1 MILSLARNLNQLLD
15 TDRDELYQS
24 LAAGNSKKSEQGQE
38 VVFMLENLISNADLI
53 TSGRMM
59 GVKKGRLY
67 NLFQLEEEMKRLS
80 ESLRNEKFQ
89 EEEGVEEDSDPGVEA
104 ETEMVEESKVEED
117 SNWFMPIIRYQV
129 DILYVI
135 AMACSI
141 RWQGLTENKKPA
153 NTLKKKANEPERVLL
168 RSCSVHWSMPFPMK
182 KIFLKP
188 GFLPLF
194 RIWAEAGLF
203 MAESCRDAV
212 KCWNL
217 NLHFT

>member
-1 MILSLARNLNQLLD
+1 
-15 TDRDELYQS
+15 
-24 LAAGNSKKSEQGQE
+24 
-38 VVFMLENLISNADLI
+38 MLENLISNADLI

-141 RWQGLTENKKPA
+141 RWQTN
-153 NTLKKKANEPERVLL
+153 R
-168 RSCSVHWSMPFPMK
+168 R
-182 KIFLKP
+182 
-188 GFLPLF
+188 GF
-194 RIWAEAGLF
+194 
-203 MAESCRDAV
+203 C
-212 KCWNL
+212 
-217 NLHFT
+217 